1 MNILKAIGLLS
12 LLSVSAT
19 ILASVLVVVFGVPL
33 LLLKAKVLLDLY
45 TWFIVPLGAPGL
57 VYTSAI
63 GVTLF
68 LNFIK
73 TKVPTKATQEEGYG
87 IFAQTLM
94 GAVMYLLTW
103 GVGAVFHF
111 YIL

>member
-1 MNILKAIGLLS
+1 MNILKAIGLFS
-12 LLSVSAT
+12 LLGISAAL
-19 ILASVLVVVFGVPL
+19 LASVLAVVFGVPL
-33 LLLKAKVLLDLY
+33 LLLQAKVLLDLY

-63 GVTLF
+63 GVALF

-73 TKVPTKATQEEGYG
+73 AQVPTKTTKEEGYG
-87 IFAQTLM
+87 IFTQALI
-94 GAVMYLLTW
+94 GAVMYLIVW